1 MKHPEAEFWKSQF
14 AERRITKREF
24 IGRIGALGLTA
35 ATASSILALGSTA
48 RAQEPKK
55 GGHLKVGWYS
65 ASASDTLN
73 PARMASTTQFFYAWQ
88 VGNNLVRYSQ
98 QITPEP
104 DLASEWDV
112 TSDLKQW
119 RFKIR
124 KGVEFHNGKALTLD
138 DIIYSLNLHR
148 GESSA
153 SSIKPFLQPVAD
165 IRKDGDDVIVFEMSA
180 PHADLA
186 MLLGDVHAVIV
197 PDGFDDWNNFIG
209 TGPFKFKRF
218 EPGIEVLAER
228 NPNYFGRAAHID
240 SVSTIGIPDL
250 AARVNALLAGDV
262 DYIVRVD
269 PKLVDAI
276 EQAPNV
282 AVASAKSSRRITFPM
297 QMDATPFDNA
307 DLRLAIML
315 MADREGMV
323 NNVLKGKGTVGN
335 DIPVGPTDTYYN
347 AKIPQRTQDLDKAK
361 FHLKKA
367 GMEGKSVTLHASDAA
382 GGSIAPDL
390 ALHLKESAAKAGL
403 TIDIQREPA
412 DGYWSNVWLKRP
424 FAMGHLVVRPTADLT
439 MSLIYHSKAPWNE
452 THMKDAELDR
462 ILEQARGILDGPERQ
477 ALYDQAQQII
487 HDRGGCLIPVHPDWL
502 DARAEAV
509 KGWVG
514 SSLNEGDG
522 CRLAENIWLDRDM

>member
-1 MKHPEAEFWKSQF
+1 MKHHEAEFWKNRF
-14 AERRITKREF
+14 AERRIDRREF
-24 IGRIGALGLTA
+24 MSRLGALGLTA
-35 ATASSILALGSTA
+35 ATAGNLLALGTAA
-48 RAQEPKK
+48 RAQEPTK

-65 ASASDTLN
+65 SSASDILD
-73 PARMASTTQFFYAWQ
+73 PARMASTTQFFFAWQ
-88 VGNNLVRYSQ
+88 VGNNLVRYSKD
-98 QITPEP
+98 ITPEP

-112 TSDLKQW
+112 SSDLKQW

-124 KGVEFHNGKALTLD
+124 KGVEFHNGKSLTLD
-138 DIIYSLNLHR
+138 DIIYSVNLHR
-148 GESSA
+148 GESSS
-153 SSIKPFLQPVAD
+153 SSIKPFLASVAD
-165 IRKDGDDVIVFEMSA
+165 IRKDGDDVVVFEMSS
-180 PHADLA
+180 PNADLP
-186 MLLGDVHAVIV
+186 MLLGDVHAIIA
-197 PDGFDDWNNFIG
+197 PDGFTDWNNFIG
-209 TGPFKFKRF
+209 TGPFKFQRF
-218 EPGIEVLAER
+218 SPGIEVLAER

-240 SVSTIGIPDL
+240 SISTIGIPDL

-297 QMDATPFDNA
+297 QVDAAPFDNA
-307 DLRLAIML
+307 DLRLAIMH
-315 MADREGMV
+315 MADRTGMV
-323 NNVLKGKGTVGN
+323 NNVLKGKGTIGN
-335 DIPVGPTDTYYN
+335 DIPVGPTDSYFN
-347 AKIPQRTQDLDKAK
+347 AKIPQREQDLDKAK

-390 ALHLKESAAKAGL
+390 ALHLKEGAAKAGL

-412 DGYWSNVWLKRP
+412 DGYWSNVWRKRP

-439 MSLIYHSKAPWNE
+439 MSLIYHSQAPWNE
-452 THMKDAELDR
+452 THMNDPELDG
-462 ILEQARGILDGPERQ
+462 ILEKARTILDSPERQ
-477 ALYDQAQQII
+477 ELYDQAQQII

-502 DARAEAV
+502 DARSEKV
-509 KGWVG
+509 LGWVG

-522 CRLAENIWLDRDM
+522 CRLAENIWLDR